1 MPLPDART
9 RGLSGRDRGRLT
21 AAVVT
26 LALVLGVWLIHDGA
40 PGHGPPPVGA
50 AVVRASDTP
59 AGTGQSSGGQAS
71 PSPES
76 KPGNPPP
83 QPLPP
88 SAPTRVR
95 IPAIKVNAPLAG
107 LDLDPAGHLDT
118 PPVGRPNQAGW
129 YRNGPAPGA
138 PGNAVLAGHADTRS
152 GPAVFYRL
160 GLLRLGDQIEV
171 VREDRRTAVFTIDA
185 VRTYPRAAF
194 PDAEVYGPTERP
206 ELRVIT
212 CGGTYDKK
220 SGYSN
225 NVVVFAHLTS
235 SR

>member
-1 MPLPDART
+1 MAQPREQAGQPSSPALAAVRADPRQNPRDQGQRATGRT
-9 RGLSGRDRGRLT
+9 R
-21 AAVVT
+21 
-26 LALVLGVWLIHDGA
+26 
-40 PGHGPPPVGA
+40 PGP
-50 AVVRASDTP
+50 R
-59 AGTGQSSGGQAS
+59 
-71 PSPES
+71 
-76 KPGNPPP
+76 
-83 QPLPP
+83 
-88 SAPTRVR
+88 
-95 IPAIKVNAPLAG
+95 
-107 LDLDPAGHLDT
+107 GHLDT